1 MEELKIPKCMSEL
14 KDKKAAKGGKT
25 FFLMKIRGE
34 PLPEVKWFFGENEI
48 TEEFQPE
55 HFKTSV
61 KENEHIYRLDVEDV
75 TEDHYGKIK
84 VVATNE
90 NGESVKEVSHSLLY
104 AWSLYRRANEYQ
116 TKPQVDLN
124 SKYSVLQ
131 NLCK

>member
-104 AWSLYRRANEYQ
+104 AWSL
-116 TKPQVDLN
+116 VDGRGRTIHTV
-124 SKYSVLQ
+124 SGHKS
-131 NLCK
+131 

>member
-90 NGESVKEVSHSLLY
+90 NGESVKEVSHSLCNMYGRVTFNIKNQDFL
-104 AWSLYRRANEYQ
+104 
-116 TKPQVDLN
+116 
-124 SKYSVLQ
+124 
-131 NLCK
+131 